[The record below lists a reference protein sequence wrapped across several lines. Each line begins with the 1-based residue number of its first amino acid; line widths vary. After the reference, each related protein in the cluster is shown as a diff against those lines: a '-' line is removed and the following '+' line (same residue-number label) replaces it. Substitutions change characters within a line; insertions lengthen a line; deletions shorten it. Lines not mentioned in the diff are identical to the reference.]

1 MREKVRQLSPREEYN
16 VETFIRAI
24 CSEMKLP
31 YDGVYASCAWDAF
44 LTVYRRQPQ
53 DFHSANCPGWAA
65 AYQAIS
71 DELSRELSCHS
82 DALYRETSLDQSLS
96 PNEYS
101 PLSDFI
107 PDRLSTTSSRAIIE
121 EFFSLLSKDA
131 NTFLKEKLYGLTLL
145 EIQRRHDWSDDYM
158 ESLHEEIKRLA
169 QEYFI

>member
-1 MREKVRQLSPREEYN
+1 M
-16 VETFIRAI
+16 ETFIRAI

-44 LTVYRRQPQ
+44 LTVYRRQPK
-53 DFHSANCPGWAA
+53 DFRSANFPGWAA
-65 AYQAIS
+65 AYQAVS
-71 DELSRELSCHS
+71 NELSRELSCHS

-96 PNEYS
+96 PNEYT

-107 PDRLSTTSSRAIIE
+107 PDRLSSASSRALIE

-131 NTFLKEKLYGLTLL
+131 NAFLKEKVYGFTLL
-145 EIQRRHDWSDDYM
+145 EIQRRHGWSDAYM
-158 ESLHEEIKRLA
+158 ESLHEEIKSLA